1 MLLQN
6 YSGNI
11 VKRQGN
17 TYRFGNYWILPSLL
31 MQGKK
36 DLKPESE
43 SHLGY
48 TTIDD
53 VIRMA
58 KELLAHLN
66 MLGEYKHPFDVRR
79 GRKEVVNM
87 VEQNANS
94 MTLKAGSKTYFFD
107 VKETKEGKPYLVI
120 TESRFKGEGE
130 ERERSAVIVFQESA
144 AEFAKLVMQMS
155 TKLG

>member
-1 MLLQN
+1 
-6 YSGNI
+6 
-11 VKRQGN
+11 
-17 TYRFGNYWILPSLL
+17 

-87 VEQNANS
+87 VERQENS
-94 MTLKAGSKTYFFD
+94 KIVKAGSKTYFFD
-107 VKETKEGKPYLVI
+107 IKETKEGKTYLII
-120 TESRFKGEGE
+120 TESRYIGEAKKH
-130 ERERSAVIVFQESA
+130 ERSSIIIFQDNAQEFTEAVTQMND
-144 AEFAKLVMQMS
+144 KLR
-155 TKLG
+155 

>member
-1 MLLQN
+1 
-6 YSGNI
+6 
-11 VKRQGN
+11 
-17 TYRFGNYWILPSLL
+17 

-36 DLKPESE
+36 EFLLESE

-79 GRKEVVNM
+79 GRKEVLNM
-87 VEQNANS
+87 AEQNTNS